1 MAISSND
8 RFEWKLTKPGRW
20 ERDIDEVEEFYTSLA
35 KAFEGTGRVF
45 FAMTGFISFSIPV
58 QTGSDSF
65 ETEKRVE
72 TALKNA
78 WTRLRFDHPT
88 IASRVQFDPAQQ
100 KYKKTYETF
109 TDSASQRQW
118 LDDTFRVVPERI
130 SGLEWCNSDPPVPAL
145 PTLFLIKSPTSNG
158 DTFRADL
165 VLRSHH
171 DIIDG
176 MGTLLLFNNLFSLA
190 ADAYEQTEYDLPP
203 FGDEWS
209 NLSPPLRMAAGIPA
223 SLSPEHEEQ
232 MRGILQHNASLKEDI
247 ETASPPFQRQ
257 SAVPG
262 KHQRVAVTL
271 SEDTTARVLEKCRS
285 LGLSIT
291 HAYHAAIALAVRDL
305 QERKESE
312 RMVRYISYCLVN
324 ERHHCNPPYSTSAH
338 PATVYHSVSGRCL
351 AVDLT
356 VHAVESSDGTP
367 TDEEEFLPI
376 AQHIRD
382 YYLDIRDDVEY
393 IKLIPAFWAMSISP
407 YPGPDPPVIPARNES
422 PSASIS
428 SMGVLDKAIRHNYG
442 SFSVDDPWVTGEELG
457 TGLGVFL
464 GTWKGRLTLSAAY
477 NDAWHGKEE
486 VLDVLSRC
494 NDVSLQGLGI
504 GEATSF

>member
-1 MAISSND
+1 MEILPND

-35 KAFEGTGRVF
+35 KAYEGTGRVF
-45 FAMTGFISFSIPV
+45 FAMTGFISFSVPV
-58 QTGSDSF
+58 QPDSDSLR
-65 ETEKRVE
+65 TEKRLE
-72 TALKNA
+72 MALKNA

-88 IASRVQFDPAQQ
+88 IASKVQFDPAQQ

-130 SGLEWCNSDPPVPAL
+130 SGLDWCNSDPPVPAL

-158 DTFRADL
+158 DTFRANL

-190 ADAYEQTEYDLPP
+190 ADAYEQTEYDSPQ

-209 NLSPPLRMAAGIPA
+209 NLSPPLRIAAGIPA
-223 SLSPEHEEQ
+223 TLPPEHEEH
-232 MRGILQHNASLKEDI
+232 MRRILQHNASLREGI
-247 ETASPPFQRQ
+247 EIASPPFQRQ
-257 SAVPG
+257 ITLPG

-271 SEDTTARVLEKCRS
+271 SEDTTARILEKCRS

-305 QERKESE
+305 QERKECE

-324 ERHHCNPPYSTSAH
+324 ERNHCNPPYSTSGH
-338 PATVYHSVSGRCL
+338 PASVYHSVSGRGL

-356 VHAVESSDGTP
+356 VPALGISDTAP
-367 TDEEEFLPI
+367 NDNEEFLLI

-382 YYLDIRDDVEY
+382 YYLEIRDNVEH

-407 YPGPDPPVIPARNES
+407 YPGPEPPTIPARNET
-422 PSASIS
+422 PSVSIS
-428 SMGVLDKAIRHNYG
+428 SMGVLDKVIRHNYG

-457 TGLGVFL
+457 TGLGLFL

-477 NDAWHGKEE
+477 NDAWHEKEE

-494 NDVSLQGLGI
+494 NDVAFHGLGI
-504 GEATSF
+504 REATAF

>member
-1 MAISSND
+1 MAISADD

-45 FAMTGFISFSIPV
+45 FAMTGFISFSVPV
-58 QTGSDSF
+58 QPGTNPV

-72 TALKNA
+72 QVLEKA

-88 IASRVQFDPAQQ
+88 IASKVQYDPVQQ
-100 KYKKTYETF
+100 KYKKTYQSF

-118 LDDTFRVVPERI
+118 LDDTFCVVSERM
-130 SGLEWCNSDPPVPAL
+130 SGLDWCNLDPPVPAL
-145 PTLFLIKSPTSNG
+145 PTLFLIKPPAVNLH
-158 DTFRADL
+158 DQTFRADL

-190 ADAYEQTEYDLPP
+190 ADAYEQTEYELPQ
-203 FGDEWS
+203 FGGEWS
-209 NLSPPLRMAAGIPA
+209 NLSPPLRIAAGIPA
-223 SLSPEHEEQ
+223 TLSPEHEQ
-232 MRGILQHNASLKEDI
+232 HMREILEHNASLKDGI
-247 ETASPPFQRQ
+247 QTASPPFQREI
-257 SAVPG
+257 AVPG

-271 SEDTTARVLEKCRS
+271 SADETSQLLEKCRS

-305 QERKESE
+305 QERHESE

-324 ERHHCNPPYSTSAH
+324 ERHRCKPPYSTSSH
-338 PATVYHSVSGRCL
+338 PASVYHSVSGRCL
-351 AVDLT
+351 TVDLT
-356 VHAVESSDGTP
+356 VPALGDSNATP
-367 TDEEEFLPI
+367 TDKKEFLPI
-376 AQHIRD
+376 AQYIRD
-382 YYLDIRDDVEY
+382 YYLDIRDNKDY
-393 IKLIPAFWAMSISP
+393 MKLIPAFWAMSISP
-407 YPGPDPPVIPARNES
+407 YPGPDLPAIPARNET

-428 SMGVLDKAIRHNYG
+428 SMGVLDKVIRHYYG
-442 SFSVDDPWVTGEELG
+442 SFSVDNPWVTGEELG
-457 TGLGVFL
+457 TGLGLFL
-464 GTWKGRLTLSAAY
+464 DTWKGRLTLSAAY

-486 VLDVLSRC
+486 VLDVLKRC
-494 NDVSLQGLGI
+494 NHIAFQGLGI
-504 GEATSF
+504 RRAA

>member
-1 MAISSND
+1 MAISVDD

-45 FAMTGFISFSIPV
+45 FAMTGFISFSVPV
-58 QTGSDSF
+58 QPGSNSL

-72 TALKNA
+72 QALNVA

-88 IASRVQFDPAQQ
+88 IASRVQYDPAQQ

-118 LDDTFRVVPERI
+118 LNDTFCVVSKRM
-130 SGLEWCNSDPPVPAL
+130 SGLDWCNLDPPVPDL
-145 PTLFLIKSPTSNG
+145 PTLFLVKLPAL
-158 DTFRADL
+158 DDQTFRADL
-165 VLRSHH
+165 VLRAHH

-190 ADAYEQTEYDLPP
+190 ADAYENTDYELPQ
-203 FGDEWS
+203 FGEEWS
-209 NLSPPLRMAAGIPA
+209 NLSPPLRIAAGIPA
-223 SLSPEHEEQ
+223 ALSPEHEKH
-232 MRGILQHNASLKEDI
+232 MCDILEYNASLKEGI
-247 ETASPPFQRQ
+247 QTASPPFQRTN
-257 SAVPG
+257 ATPG

-271 SEDTTARVLEKCRS
+271 SEDETTRLLEKCRS

-324 ERHHCNPPYSTSAH
+324 ERNRCNPPYSTSTH
-338 PATVYHSVSGRCL
+338 PASVYHSVSGRCL

-356 VHAVESSDGTP
+356 VPALGSSDATP
-367 TDEEEFLPI
+367 TDKEKFLPI

-382 YYLDIRDDVEY
+382 YYLDIRDNKDY
-393 IKLIPAFWAMSISP
+393 MKLIPAFWAMSISP
-407 YPGPDPPVIPARNES
+407 YPGPDAPAIPARNES

-428 SMGVLDKAIRHNYG
+428 SMGVLDKVIRHSYG
-442 SFSVDDPWVTGEELG
+442 SFSVENPWVTGEELG
-457 TGLGVFL
+457 TGLGLFL
-464 GTWKGRLTLSAAY
+464 DTWKGRLTLSAAY

-486 VLDVLSRC
+486 VLYVLNRC
-494 NDVSLQGLGI
+494 NDVAFQGLGI
-504 GEATSF
+504 REATSF

>member
-1 MAISSND
+1 MAISAD
-8 RFEWKLTKPGRW
+8 DGFVWKLTKPGRW

-35 KAFEGTGRVF
+35 KAYEGTGRVF
-45 FAMTGFISFSIPV
+45 FAMTGFISFSVPV
-58 QTGSDSF
+58 QPGSTFF
-65 ETEKRVE
+65 ETEERAE
-72 TALKNA
+72 QALRNA

-88 IASRVQFDPAQQ
+88 IASRVQYDPAHQ

-118 LDDTFRVVPERI
+118 LDDTFCVVTERI
-130 SGLEWCNSDPPVPAL
+130 WGLDWCNLDPPVPDL
-145 PTLFLIKSPTSNG
+145 PTLFLVKPPAL
-158 DTFRADL
+158 DDQTFRADL

-190 ADAYEQTEYDLPP
+190 ADAYEQTDYELPQ
-203 FGDEWS
+203 FGEEWS
-209 NLSPPLRMAAGIPA
+209 NLSPPLRVAAGIPA
-223 SLSPEHEEQ
+223 ALSPEHEQ
-232 MRGILQHNASLKEDI
+232 HMREILKHNASLREGI
-247 ETASPPFQRQ
+247 EIASPPFQQ
-257 SAVPG
+257 QNTTPG

-271 SEDTTARVLEKCRS
+271 SEDDTARLLEKCRS

-291 HAYHAAIALAVRDL
+291 HAYHAAIAHAVRDL

-324 ERHHCNPPYSTSAH
+324 ERNRCKPPYSTSIH
-338 PATVYHSVSGRCL
+338 PASVYHSVSGRRL

-356 VHAVESSDGTP
+356 VPALGSSNATP
-367 TDEEEFLPI
+367 TVNETFLPI
-376 AQHIRD
+376 AQQIRD
-382 YYLDIRDDVEY
+382 YYQDIRDNTDY
-393 IKLIPAFWAMSISP
+393 MKLIPAFWAMSISP
-407 YPGPDPPVIPARNES
+407 YPGPDPPAIPARNET

-428 SMGVLDKAIRHNYG
+428 SMGVLDKVIRHNYG
-442 SFSVDDPWVTGEELG
+442 IFSVYNPWVTGEELG
-457 TGLGVFL
+457 TGLGLFL

-486 VLDVLSRC
+486 VLDVLNRC
-494 NDVSLQGLGI
+494 NNIAFQGLGI
-504 GEATSF
+504 REAPSF